1 MSLRTVY
8 THNCLSQVKTQV
20 LVLKCWFEDMEKE
33 NFIESVTV
41 LAHLQFLAGLFLE
54 VESELAQNFNS
65 TWPF

>member
-1 MSLRTVY
+1 
-8 THNCLSQVKTQV
+8 
-20 LVLKCWFEDMEKE
+20 MEKE

-65 TWPF
+65 T